1 MSELRVNVG
10 SPQPS
15 DQAVGNRDKGVMVYL
30 TDAQRT
36 AFKRW
41 AFDNDVSMSDWLAN
55 EVRKLLERG
64 QRCADLE
71 PCAIDDLP
79 GPETCVNS
87 DDEIMAGAVENLDA
101 LVTLTSQRRRI
112 DVELETRLWSALAG
126 GARVPDLVSIT
137 GLTQEQIRK
146 VLSHASAPGE

>member
-1 MSELRVNVG
+1 MSELSVNVG
-10 SPQPS
+10 APRPS
-15 DQAVGNRDKGVMVYL
+15 GQAVGNRDKGVMVYM
-30 TDAQRT
+30 TDSQRT

-41 AFDNDVSMSDWLAN
+41 AFDHEVSMSDCLAS
-55 EVRKLLERG
+55 EVRRLVAQG
-64 QRCADLE
+64 QGGADLG

-79 GPETCVNS
+79 GPETCVNG
-87 DDEIMAGAVENLDA
+87 DDEVMAGAVENLDA
-101 LVTLTSQRRRI
+101 LVALASQRRRI
-112 DVELETRLWSALAG
+112 DEELETRLWSALAG